1 MLPVAQESTNLRGSG
16 RLWEAE
22 YTCGMLRYG
31 MRQLAVAKSANCS
44 QRKLA
49 RIAACLAFVGWATT
63 AARATEPPR
72 FESDVLPVFES
83 RCLVCHG
90 QESPQAGLDLRT
102 KEGVSRGGASGPAV
116 VAGASESS
124 LLVAKVVSG
133 AMPPSGEK
141 LEKHQID
148 LIRRWIDDELGEAG
162 AEPTRL
168 VTEHDVL
175 PVFQMRCV
183 TCHGKRRQEAG
194 LDLRTRE
201 SRLKGGKSGP
211 AVIPG
216 NPDESL
222 LLQRVLSGEMPP
234 PELLMENNIRPPDN
248 SEVELLRQWIAMGA
262 APAPE
267 ASPSSTSLVT
277 DADRSFWSFRKPKR
291 PAIPEVGKVQ
301 LVHNPIDSFLL
312 SALERNGLTY
322 APEAARTTLIRRVY
336 LGLIGLPPT
345 PDEIEA
351 FLQDRRSD
359 ALERL
364 VDRLLD
370 SEHYGERWAQVW
382 LDLAGYADSE
392 GIIDEDRVRPNAW
405 RYRDYVI
412 RALNNDKAYTRF
424 LTEQIAGDELEEYE
438 GLTEIT
444 QDTVDRLAA
453 TGFLRMASD
462 PTYSF
467 ANASLEEKLTVV
479 SDEIEVI
486 SSAVLGLTMGC
497 AKCHDHKYDPI
508 SQRDYYRLSAILQ
521 TAYDPYEWID
531 PTERLL
537 DISIKAEREIASKHN
552 GPIKSKIEAFEAK
565 LKQKTESFRLK
576 AVKTR
581 IGDLPDKLREELLTL
596 YKTPEEERDSNE
608 KYLARKFREV
618 FKISEGD
625 LASLYSD
632 YKEEAEDVR
641 QSIAEL
647 QKTLLPEPKIRALYD
662 MGGEPSAVFLL
673 RRGDPR
679 LVGQRVFPGSP
690 EVLDGVIEPL
700 QVVSPLPGETSGNRL
715 ALARWL
721 SQPDHPLTSRV
732 MVNRLWA
739 EHFGRGLVST
749 PANFG
754 KLGDEP
760 THPELL
766 DWLATEFVRSGWSLK
781 GMHRLMVTSQAYRQS
796 SSVAKNSL
804 EEDPD
809 NKLVSRMPM
818 RRMTAEMLYDSIL
831 SVTGR
836 LDPKRFGSPA
846 EVEVQDS
853 GEAVAKGSR
862 EGWRRAVYTQRRR
875 STPVTLMDAYDLPQL
890 SPNCTERGQS
900 IVATQALQLMNGA
913 STRNHAQYLAGRLL
927 DEHPRDRDEQIQQLY
942 LRVYSRRP
950 TPEEAS
956 VALRDLAGIENQW
969 VSQLEEQRDAA
980 PRQPTARW
988 RALGSLAHAMLNS
1001 NEFVYTD

>member
-1 MLPVAQESTNLRGSG
+1 MG
-16 RLWEAE
+16 
-22 YTCGMLRYG
+22 
-31 MRQLAVAKSANCS
+31 
-44 QRKLA
+44 KLA
-49 RIAACLAFVGWATT
+49 LLVPMCRSPRKRAWIATCLTLVLLPATASR
-63 AARATEPPR
+63 AAAPPK
-72 FESDVLPVFES
+72 FESHVLPVFKTH
-83 RCLVCHG
+83 CLACHG
-90 QESPQAGLDLRT
+90 LESPQAQLDLRT
-102 KEGVSRGGASGPAV
+102 KKGILRGGASGPAIV
-116 VAGASESS
+116 PGASERS
-124 LLVAKVVSG
+124 LLLAKVASG
-133 AMPPSGEK
+133 AMPPSGDK
-141 LEKHQID
+141 LTAGQID
-148 LIRRWIDDELGEAG
+148 LIRSWIDGETENER
-162 AEPTRL
+162 AEPDRP
-168 VTEHDVL
+168 VTELDVL
-175 PVFQMRCV
+175 PIFQMRCV
-183 TCHGKRRQEAG
+183 TCHGKRRQEAS

-201 SRLKGGKSGP
+201 SRLKGGASGP
-211 AVIPG
+211 AVVPG
-216 NPDESL
+216 QPDESL
-222 LLQRVLSGEMPP
+222 MLQRVLSGEMPP
-234 PELLMENNIRPPDN
+234 PDLLMENNIRPPGSD
-248 SEVELLRQWIAMGA
+248 EVELLRQWIAMGA
-262 APAPE
+262 SPTPE
-267 ASPSSTSLVT
+267 DTGSSSTPVS
-277 DADRSFWSFRKPKR
+277 DADRSFWSFQKPKQHSV
-291 PAIPEVGKVQ
+291 PKVTDGQ
-301 LVHNPIDSFLL
+301 WIRNPIDSFLI
-312 SALERNGLTY
+312 AAMERKGLAY
-322 APEAARTTLIRRVY
+322 APEAAPETLVRRVY
-336 LGLIGLPPT
+336 LDLIGLPPT
-345 PDEIEA
+345 AGEIEA
-351 FLQDRRSD
+351 FIEDRQPG
-359 ALERL
+359 AFGRL
-364 VDRLLD
+364 VDKLLD

-392 GIIDEDRVRPNAW
+392 GIIDEDRIRPNAW

-412 RALNNDKAYTRF
+412 RALNDDTPYTRF

-438 GLTEIT
+438 GLNEVT
-444 QDTVDRLAA
+444 QQTVDRLAA

-467 ANASLEEKLTVV
+467 ANASLGEKLTVV

-537 DISIKAEREIASKHN
+537 DISLKQEREVASKHN
-552 GPIKSKIEAFEAK
+552 RPIKSKIEAVEAQ
-565 LKQKTESFRLK
+565 LKEKTDSYGLK
-576 AVKTR
+576 AVKAR
-581 IGDLPDKLREELLTL
+581 IGDLPDKLREELLAL
-596 YKTPEEERDSNE
+596 YQTPAEERDSNE

-625 LASLYSD
+625 LASLYPD
-632 YKEEAEDVR
+632 YKENAEDLR
-641 QSIAEL
+641 KSIADL

-690 EVLDGVIEPL
+690 EVFDGVIEPM
-700 QVVSPLPGETSGNRL
+700 QVVSPRPGQTSGNRL

-754 KLGDEP
+754 KLGDKP
-760 THPELL
+760 SHPELL

-781 GMHRLMVTSQAYRQS
+781 RMHRLMVTSQAYRQS
-796 SSVAKNSL
+796 SSVGQAAL
-804 EEDPD
+804 EQDPD
-809 NKLVSRMPM
+809 NEMVSRMPM

-831 SVTGR
+831 RATGR
-836 LDPKRFGSPA
+836 LDLKRFGPPA
-846 EVEVQDS
+846 EIEVLDS

-862 EGWRRAVYTQRRR
+862 DGWRRAIYTQRRR
-875 STPVTLMDAYDLPQL
+875 SAPVTLMDAYDLPQL

-927 DEHPRDRDEQIQQLY
+927 DENPSDRNQRIQQLY
-942 LRVYSRRP
+942 LRIYSRRP
-950 TPEEAS
+950 TAEEAS
-956 VALRDLAGIENQW
+956 IALHELEKIEDHW
-969 VSQLEEQRDAA
+969 VSQLEEQRDPA
-980 PRQPTARW
+980 PRGPMARW